1 LYLKIYLIRSARDHA
16 LETGPEH
23 ALAVE
28 RQRRG
33 VHDVCLARVFH
44 HFGID
49 AIAGC
54 ARLVHDIGEHHRLS
68 RLEFDALRERR
79 VLARLDVVGDAL
91 DVLERA
97 VVAPDLARLLCHA
110 PIDRQFLFRDGHYVS
125 IYVSHKPSVGSV
137 YFEDVSKKLSSRRRW
152 LPRS

>member
-1 LYLKIYLIRSARDHA
+1 MTLKPPQNMRLPSKGSALGSIMSA
-16 LETGPEH
+16 
-23 ALAVE
+23 
-28 RQRRG
+28 Q
-33 VHDVCLARVFH
+33 ARVFH

-49 AIAGC
+49 AIAVG

-97 VVAPDLARLLCHA
+97 VVTPDLARLLRHA
-110 PIDRQFLFRDGHYVS
+110 PIDRQFLFRNGHYVS

-137 YFEDVSKKLSSRRRW
+137 CFEDVSKKIV
-152 LPRS
+152 